1 MKIVVAYKWT
11 CDPEE
16 ATVRADGTVDWSRA
30 KPGIS
35 AYDPVAIELARRL
48 AEAAGA
54 ELIGVTVGAKGVGVA
69 IASKAALSRGL
80 DRVVIVEDESLQDAG
95 RSELAAV
102 LAAVV
107 RHIGD
112 VDLVVTGDSSVDV
125 AAKMVPTVLAG
136 ELGWP
141 AVAEVTAAE
150 GQAGALRVERAIPG
164 GTQVLEISGPAVLAA
179 SADAAV
185 PRVPGMKDLLAAGK
199 KPVEHLELT
208 ALNVPARS
216 AVVTVTGRSRP
227 DRKARAGPAHRHV
240 RPSGRR
246 CRARRRTARRRS
258 AVTAPHQDL
267 RKDSTMSVSA
277 WIVVGEQPAIG
288 NLITVARSLGG
299 QVGAVVAG
307 SRPVAETVAAG
318 GVDKVV
324 WCGATGDVPAEA
336 YAAAVADIV
345 AAEPPRVVL
354 GGRNP
359 ADRVLL
365 GAAAARLR
373 AAVLTGARSVSADGD
388 GVIVVNA
395 VFGDIADETVAV
407 SGPVALLL
415 DGGSAPPAGGG
426 SVPIEEAA
434 ATPLA
439 MKVIETRT
447 FGFDEVDL
455 NAAPRVIGVGR
466 GLKAKEDLAMIEAL
480 ARATGSEIA
489 CSRPVAEGL
498 NWMGK
503 DRYIGSSGAHIAPQL
518 YFAVGISG
526 QLQHMV
532 GVQGAET
539 IVAINSDPNAAV
551 FKGTDYGLVGDL
563 YQLVPAITAALK

>member
-1 MKIVVAYKWT
+1 
-11 CDPEE
+11 
-16 ATVRADGTVDWSRA
+16 
-30 KPGIS
+30 
-35 AYDPVAIELARRL
+35 
-48 AEAAGA
+48 
-54 ELIGVTVGAKGVGVA
+54 
-69 IASKAALSRGL
+69 
-80 DRVVIVEDESLQDAG
+80 
-95 RSELAAV
+95 
-102 LAAVV
+102 
-107 RHIGD
+107 
-112 VDLVVTGDSSVDV
+112 
-125 AAKMVPTVLAG
+125 
-136 ELGWP
+136 
-141 AVAEVTAAE
+141 
-150 GQAGALRVERAIPG
+150 
-164 GTQVLEISGPAVLAA
+164 
-179 SADAAV
+179 
-185 PRVPGMKDLLAAGK
+185 
-199 KPVEHLELT
+199 
-208 ALNVPARS
+208 
-216 AVVTVTGRSRP
+216 
-227 DRKARAGPAHRHV
+227 
-240 RPSGRR
+240 
-246 CRARRRTARRRS
+246 
-258 AVTAPHQDL
+258 
-267 RKDSTMSVSA
+267 MSVNA

-307 SRPVAETVAAG
+307 PRSVAETVAAS

-324 WCGATGDVPAEA
+324 WCAAAGEAPAEA
-336 YAAAVADIV
+336 YAPAVAGIV

-359 ADRVLL
+359 AERVLL

-388 GVIVVNA
+388 GVTVVNA

-415 DGGSAPPAGGG
+415 DGGSVPPASGS
-426 SVPIEEAA
+426 SVPIEETA

-439 MKVIETRT
+439 MKVIETKT
-447 FGFDEVDL
+447 SGFDEVDL

-466 GLKAKEDLAMIEAL
+466 GLKAKEDLTMIEAL
-480 ARATGSEIA
+480 AQASSSEIA

-518 YFAVGISG
+518 YFAIGISG

-551 FKGTDYGLVGDL
+551 FKETDYGLVGDL